1 MVFTK
6 KPYDLLRVVRKLR
19 LQGITIDLCK
29 EERIKRADLLKKKET
44 FAHNSDIQKIVDYYS
59 EKPTNF
65 EGLCSE
71 LFESLGYIAKLTPP
85 TNDGGYDI
93 LLTRG
98 EEKTIVEC
106 KCYSIGHKVGR
117 PNIQKLVGA
126 NNVVLA
132 DKMIFITTSD
142 FSSAAI
148 SYAEEVE
155 VKLING
161 NKLMELL
168 HKQGF
173 IEKEKVKINVMEC
186 QLETAD
192 LYPYVPRD
200 IYENFFE

>member
-1 MVFTK
+1 M
-6 KPYDLLRVVRKLR
+6 PLLYHAYVYLEF
-19 LQGITIDLCK
+19 LILACTI
-29 EERIKRADLLKKKET
+29 
-44 FAHNSDIQKIVDYYS
+44 
-59 EKPTNF
+59 
-65 EGLCSE
+65 
-71 LFESLGYIAKLTPP
+71 YILAP
-85 TNDGGYDI
+85 GYDI
-93 LLTRG
+93 SLTRG
-98 EEKTIVEC
+98 GEKTIVEC

-142 FSSAAI
+142 FSGVSI

-173 IEKEKVKINVMEC
+173 IEKVKINVMEC

-200 IYENFFE
+200 IYESFFEIFLKIIKRNGAVTPGHLRIPETYEMARELADYIENLGIEEWK

>member
-1 MVFTK
+1 
-6 KPYDLLRVVRKLR
+6 
-19 LQGITIDLCK
+19 
-29 EERIKRADLLKKKET
+29 
-44 FAHNSDIQKIVDYYS
+44 
-59 EKPTNF
+59 
-65 EGLCSE
+65 
-71 LFESLGYIAKLTPP
+71 
-85 TNDGGYDI
+85 
-93 LLTRG
+93 
-98 EEKTIVEC
+98 
-106 KCYSIGHKVGR
+106 
-117 PNIQKLVGA
+117 
-126 NNVVLA
+126 
-132 DKMIFITTSD
+132 MIFITTSD

-200 IYENFFE
+200 IYESFLNDF